1 MKVIDINMR
10 RGKSEMGQTLILYV
24 LIKFY
29 CEITISQMSSVGS
42 TLIEIREKEIV
53 YNPPATQ

>member
-1 MKVIDINMR
+1 
-10 RGKSEMGQTLILYV
+10 MGQTLILYV

-29 CEITISQMSSVGS
+29 CEITSSQMSSVGS
-42 TLIEIREKEIV
+42 TLTEIREKEII

>member
-1 MKVIDINMR
+1 
-10 RGKSEMGQTLILYV
+10 MGQTLILYV
-24 LIKFY
+24 AITFY

-42 TLIEIREKEIV
+42 TLTEIREKEII

>member
-1 MKVIDINMR
+1 
-10 RGKSEMGQTLILYV
+10 MGQTLMLYV

-42 TLIEIREKEIV
+42 TLTGIREKKII
-53 YNPPATQ
+53 YNPVS